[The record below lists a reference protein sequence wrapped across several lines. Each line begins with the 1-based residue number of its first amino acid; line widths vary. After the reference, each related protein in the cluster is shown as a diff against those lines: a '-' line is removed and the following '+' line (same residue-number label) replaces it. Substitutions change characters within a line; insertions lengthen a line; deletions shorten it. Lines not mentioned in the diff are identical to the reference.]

1 MPFSQKLIT
10 VHCLSQGVF
19 KVFFTISG
27 VKKLNLNWVSKT
39 QLKLKILFYHNLFDT
54 KKPYKKVKSSAN
66 MKQ

>member
-54 KKPYKKVKSSAN
+54 KTI
-66 MKQ
+66 